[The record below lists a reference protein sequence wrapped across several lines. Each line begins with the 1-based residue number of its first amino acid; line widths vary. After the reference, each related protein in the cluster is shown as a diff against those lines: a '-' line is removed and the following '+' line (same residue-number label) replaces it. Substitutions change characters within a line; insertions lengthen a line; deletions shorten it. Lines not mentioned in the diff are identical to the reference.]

1 MPLNARTRLRLQ
13 MAVVVVL
20 LAEVLVVVAAKAPA
34 WSAAANDFNSF
45 YHSGRAWLDGHD
57 MYLDMPP
64 GAVHNLNLPATTLL
78 FVPFTFLSQ
87 TAAFIL
93 WTALGL
99 AAVALVVHL
108 VSSARPDVSPL
119 ALAGVLLISGASP
132 LAWKLGQ
139 MTWIMLALVTIA
151 WKADRDGRPLL
162 LGTTIGAI
170 VYMKPFLAPLVL
182 YLLWRREWRAVSA
195 AFVTALAL
203 AVAGF
208 AAGGVQAH
216 LSWLSVLRMQN
227 EAQGHTLNAS
237 IAGLIRRTLSVSPPV
252 LHVTP
257 IVPLAVT
264 TWLIVA
270 ADIALVIMLLRARLR
285 DRDRA
290 WSLLIVAS
298 LLLSPLGWAYY
309 APLVFAPLVAVW
321 PRMSTA
327 ARWLAGAGG
336 VLFCVPAVPPDAVLN
351 SFATLTWGSVYG
363 WATLL
368 LFAALT
374 RGRDTAPIGSRP
386 PRS

>member
-1 MPLNARTRLRLQ
+1 MPLNARTRSRLQ

-34 WSAAANDFNSF
+34 WSAAANDFNAF
-45 YHSGRAWLDGHD
+45 YHSGRAWLEGRD

-64 GAVHNLNLPATTLL
+64 GAVNNLNLPATTLL
-78 FVPFTFLSQ
+78 FAPFTFLSQ
-87 TAAFIL
+87 PAAFIL

-108 VSSARPDVSPL
+108 VTSARPEVSPL
-119 ALAGVLLISGASP
+119 ALTGILLISGASP

-162 LGTTIGAI
+162 LGTTIG
-170 VYMKPFLAPLVL
+170 VVLYMKPFLAPLVL
-182 YLLWRREWRAVSA
+182 YLLWRRQWRAVSA
-195 AFVTALAL
+195 AAVAVLAL
-203 AVAGF
+203 VIVGF

-216 LSWLSVLRMQN
+216 MSWLSVLRIQN
-227 EAQGHTLNAS
+227 EGQGHTLNAS
-237 IAGLIRRTLSVSPPV
+237 IAGLIHRTLSGSPPG
-252 LHVTP
+252 LRVTP
-257 IVPLAVT
+257 IVRLDVT

-270 ADIALVIMLLRARLR
+270 ADIALVALLVRSRLR

-309 APLVFAPLVAVW
+309 APLVFAPLVATWV
-321 PRMSTA
+321 RMSTA
-327 ARWLAGAGG
+327 ERWLAGAAG
-336 VLFCVPAVPPDAVLN
+336 VLFCVPAVPPGIALN
-351 SFATLTWGSVYG
+351 AFATLTWGSVYG

-368 LFAALT
+368 LFAALSL
-374 RGRDTAPIGSRP
+374 GRDAGPIGSRP